1 MATNQQVKIMD
12 LFETATNFFHACESL
27 KGWDACKDYVA
38 ENATFFAQ
46 CEPLTDIKTVK
57 DYVGWMTG
65 LGTITAPGCTY
76 ELHTSAYDEA
86 NKTAI
91 FYATFTGTHSGEGG
105 PIPPTNKTTNTHYV
119 YVLKMNNEGKIASM
133 TKIWNASWALRE
145 LGWM

>member
-27 KGWDACKDYVA
+27 KGWDACKDYVSD
-38 ENATFFAQ
+38 NATFFAQ

-105 PIPPTNKTTNTHYV
+105 PISPTNKTTNTHYV